1 MHIPNLKCICPNFE
15 GSLIHV
21 YKEASQCQRGGDG
34 ICDGDDGNSVSTSS
48 YSTHEPISSAPS
60 RALLP

>member
-1 MHIPNLKCICPNFE
+1 MHANIPNLKCICPNFE

-34 ICDGDDGNSVSTSS
+34 IHGGDDGNNVNIILFNT
-48 YSTHEPISSAPS
+48 
-60 RALLP
+60 